1 MTKVFIYVRVS
12 TAGQLDG
19 SGLDR
24 QEETCRE
31 FAARKGWQVAR
42 VFKEQQSGSDSYS
55 DRKQLSEALALAS
68 RSSVLGIDTIV
79 IEHSDRLARDLIVG
93 ELFLQKCKE
102 RGVKVYAATSG
113 EELVNSEENPT
124 RTLIRQ
130 VLGAVA
136 QFDKSSIV
144 RKMQAGRR
152 AKASD
157 TGKPCGGPPPNP
169 YGDRGTLAQRNEER
183 DVIRHI
189 LTWHSS
195 GMSYRHIAKRLTNAR
210 VKNPNGDVG
219 RRVSQVNPPFVW
231 GYNVV
236 HRIVHAWADRADL

>member
-1 MTKVFIYVRVS
+1 MKVFIYVRVS

-55 DRKQLSEALALAS
+55 DRKQLSEALTLAS
-68 RSSVLGIDTIV
+68 GPDNALGIDTII
-79 IEHSDRLARDLIVG
+79 IEHSDRLARDLIVA

-102 RGVKVYAATSG
+102 LGVKVYTAASG
-113 EELVNSEENPT
+113 EELVNSEGNPT

-144 RKMQAGRR
+144 RKMQAGRK
-152 AKASD
+152 AKAD
-157 TGKPCGGPPPNP
+157 RTGSPCGGPTPSP
-169 YGDRGTLAQRNEER
+169 YGDRGGIAQRNLER
-183 DVIRHI
+183 DVVRYIFDLRAQ
-189 LTWHSS
+189 
-195 GMSYRHIAKRLTNAR
+195 GQSYNHIAKRLYNAR
-210 VKNPNGDVG
+210 VKNPNGG
-219 RRVSQVNPPFVW
+219 AGGVNPAFSWSGKTV
-231 GYNVV
+231 Y
-236 HRIVHAWADRADL
+236 RIVKYWEDREL